1 MTKVFLEKL
10 QKGISKADM
19 GTIKGLWEHMA
30 YAERTDIE
38 IICERKGI
46 ALNLHNIKKVLSEN
60 KELLKA
66 VYENAAL
73 AEQRDLDALAML

>member
-1 MTKVFLEKL
+1 MTKVFLENL

-19 GTIKGLWEHMA
+19 KTIAGLWQYMN
-30 YAERTDIE
+30 YAERMDIE

-66 VYENAAL
+66 VYENAAD
-73 AEQRDLDALAML
+73 AEKRDLEALAMA

>member
-1 MTKVFLEKL
+1 MTKVFLENL

-38 IICERKGI
+38 IICERKGL
-46 ALNLHNIKKVLSEN
+46 ALSLHNIAKLLSEN
-60 KELLKA
+60 EEILKA
-66 VYENAAL
+66 VYENAEP
-73 AEQRDLDALAML
+73 AEKRDLDALSML